1 MRALSFLFIFPSIP
15 KLSSFFSLLFSFPF
29 PDIRTKQLVRKFF
42 YFPFFSFIFLKFQT
56 VRSVNSSN
64 TTGWL
69 ACTRSVTHPVPTSFP
84 GFLPVGKNEANIP
97 SSSSSMTCRTTTTT
111 STTALNLIA
120 TPSKPAFSVALA
132 GKFPHN
138 CPIKSRRLSRVRFRS
153 PTTLNHERPNKR
165 HCFVPKARYSSS
177 SEAVEL
183 PLLPFPMDQVLVP
196 SETKTLHLYEARYL
210 ALLDESLF
218 GTNKHFVHFVLDP
231 IGINDTAEAS
241 FAARYGCLV
250 LIEKVER
257 LDVGALVSIRGV
269 GRVKIVKIVQEP
281 LEALCWLLGLCPNAG
296 VINWLLKIVVQW
308 CIHLNGSK
316 HVKFEFIAN
325 ECVRRQ
331 TFRKRR
337 AGLMKKVSE
346 LRTLC
351 GVDACAVIYST
362 PDAQPDVCPSPPET
376 YHVLESDSLQAN
388 PYLRG
393 TVIPMQDVFPDSL
406 SRVSFQVVEL
416 KEALHCLNGLEIK
429 LKAPKE
435 ALMQTQIANA
445 VKWAE
450 KESSVESYGA
460 FFPSSIERLSFAG
473 LQPISGKL
481 FSIFFIL
488 YSICDICFC

>member
-1 MRALSFLFIFPSIP
+1 
-15 KLSSFFSLLFSFPF
+15 
-29 PDIRTKQLVRKFF
+29 
-42 YFPFFSFIFLKFQT
+42 
-56 VRSVNSSN
+56 
-64 TTGWL
+64 
-69 ACTRSVTHPVPTSFP
+69 
-84 GFLPVGKNEANIP
+84 
-97 SSSSSMTCRTTTTT
+97 MTCRTTTTT
-111 STTALNLIA
+111 TTALNLIA

-132 GKFPHN
+132 GKFPHD

-153 PTTLNHERPNKR
+153 PTSLNHPNKR
-165 HCFVPKARYSSS
+165 HRFVPKARYSSS

-269 GRVKIVKIVQEP
+269 GRVKIVKIVQG
-281 LEALCWLLGLCPNAG
+281 AIG
-296 VINWLLKIVVQW
+296 VLYDTLS
-308 CIHLNGSK
+308 SK
-316 HVKFEFIAN
+316 MVWSCHKASRLVKFEFIAN
-325 ECVRRQ
+325 ESVRRQ

-351 GVDACAVIYST
+351 GVDACAVIYGT

-393 TVIPMQDVFPDSL
+393 TVIPMQDVVPDSL
-406 SRVSFQVVEL
+406 SKVSFQVVEL

-445 VKWAE
+445 VEWAE
-450 KESSVESYGA
+450 KEFSVDSYGA

-473 LQPISGKL
+473 LQPVSGKSSTGL
-481 FSIFFIL
+481 FQNGLPERKYLLNLLRKEGTPTELRQLQREKLRAMEVKDTLERLNQSLEFVRNNISMVAAKLAIQSL
-488 YSICDICFC
+488 GSQ